1 MTDQPVLEFWFE
13 FASTYS
19 YPAAMRI
26 EPLARE
32 AGVEV
37 VWRPFLLGPIFQS
50 QGWDNSPFN
59 IYLAKG
65 AYMWRDMERLCDA
78 QDIPFRRPT
87 DFPRNGLLAARVSFA
102 CAEEPWLPTFVRS
115 VYAANFAEDMD
126 ISDVGV
132 IGMLLAGQGQKPE
145 PILEKAQSPESK
157 DGLKEQ
163 TGRAKEN
170 GLFGA
175 PSFMVGKELFWGND
189 RLEQAIAWA
198 KG

>member
-32 AGVEV
+32 AGVKV

-59 IYLAKG
+59 IYPAKG
-65 AYMWRDMERLCDA
+65 AYMWRDMERVCDA
-78 QDIPFRRPT
+78 QDIPFQRPT
-87 DFPRNGLLAARVSFA
+87 AFPRNGLLAARVSFA
-102 CAEEPWLPTFVRS
+102 CAEEPWLPAFVRS

-126 ISDVGV
+126 ISDLGV
-132 IGMLLAGQGQKPE
+132 IGALLAGQGQKPE
-145 PILEKAQSPESK
+145 PILEKAQSAENK
-157 DGLKEQ
+157 EGLKEQ
-163 TGRAKEN
+163 TGRAKEA